1 MTGAELPCSLQG
13 ICDAEQSCRASLPP
27 RGVHGGS
34 EAGKDAL
41 KGCPNAV
48 LPPHPYPELQVH
60 RASPQKEGAGA
71 QPPPPSR
78 GLLQRGDLGTAT
90 TEKEHFG
97 EDLQAMPCG
106 GKQRGNP
113 AACEP
118 SGEMMHQSIG
128 FASLQGAKRGT
139 GTAAH
144 HMLVRVESRTAGE
157 TALMTNR

>member
-1 MTGAELPCSLQG
+1 MKKDWTGIITKVREKSLFRTALLMTGAELPCSLQG

-71 QPPPPSR
+71 QPPPRPEVCCSE
-78 GLLQRGDLGTAT
+78 GTL
-90 TEKEHFG
+90 ER
-97 EDLQAMPCG
+97 PP
-106 GKQRGNP
+106 R
-113 AACEP
+113 
-118 SGEMMHQSIG
+118 
-128 FASLQGAKRGT
+128 KRST
-139 GTAAH
+139 S
-144 HMLVRVESRTAGE
+144 VRICRQCLAEESREVT
-157 TALMTNR
+157 LLPVNPQVR